1 MKGKSGTQL
10 GSDNVERLKTYLS
23 ELNGEGRGLPA
34 RGGKVNV
41 TAIALACG
49 FDRQVLYKNPA
60 AKQALEEAA
69 ARLGLEASEAERA
82 TSNETDHRDRRILQL
97 EQANAV
103 LKAEVEAL
111 RERLKRFSHIEE
123 HMVETGRRVPR

>member
-1 MKGKSGTQL
+1 M
-10 GSDNVERLKTYLS
+10 
-23 ELNGEGRGLPA
+23 
-34 RGGKVNV
+34 
-41 TAIALACG
+41 
-49 FDRQVLYKNPA
+49 
-60 AKQALEEAA
+60 
-69 ARLGLEASEAERA
+69 
-82 TSNETDHRDRRILQL
+82 QL